1 MCSVDLIGLARRG
14 GIKQNRTAHKFFRKK
29 EIRIMKGKKLLA
41 GVLSAAMVLGT
52 MALPVFADGETDVY
66 AIGAGQTYE
75 TFANALAA
83 NDTDSDGVI
92 TYKIYGKVVL
102 PDGGIKLGKD
112 GITTINFTK
121 GSEDAELSLEGTG
134 LNLIG
139 FDHAAD
145 LKEIN
150 YTGLKLSR
158 LNGSWVG
165 DAAHLN
171 QFFTTTI
178 RTNPDGIVTYTD
190 CTFPNGSGSNT
201 YGKTVYNNC
210 IFSNEDAGT
219 KYNVWIGGGETE
231 INGGTVKG
239 AAGIKL
245 YSDDSTKVFGDTKI
259 DGVNFEDITKKPAIV
274 ATQQGKIEIKNS
286 TVSNCEYGL
295 IANESNQGAALADI
309 TVDGKAPAYVSSVD
323 GNLYTETKYA
333 EKEANEKGKVADA
346 IVAMVEDKY
355 YTSIDEAVAAAQ
367 AATTDKWSIA
377 KITLLTNDALDIS
390 KGPDNYVSYN
400 ITKNDTVVT
409 GERIADDAHKDYYK
423 LTNASKLYIPADV
436 NSLILENVKNLCS
449 IEIAKG
455 ADVTLKLNG
464 DNELAGNIFVPEGAK
479 LTIED
484 ITADGTGRLA
494 VYNTADKK
502 YLPGMNA
509 FGAGDGYSAAIGG
522 SQTQPGGEIVIKSGE
537 IEAYSNYGS
546 AIGGGQQKTAKVT
559 ILGGKI
565 KAEASYGCAIGG
577 GQQSVGDVTISGGII
592 DAKSDR
598 GAAIGGGQQ
607 ATGDSNIIISGGDI
621 TVASDFG
628 ENLLGNSTGEP
639 AGAKISGGTFNVD
652 VSDYCE
658 DGFSPKLVNGKY
670 VVDDSADTLNLFFKQ
685 HSDDKTVYDIVLNGD
700 GKDINRLNAAE
711 FTFKL
716 TTTDAITYE
725 IAAAEKMA
733 LIPQENE
740 KYEFHFDGKDAVSD
754 TGADITI
761 GTVKFD
767 GYGAFTFEATDG
779 RVTATTTS
787 DNLVTEFVT
796 TATTGKGTLNIGDD
810 ANKIITEI
818 EVPTHTL
825 TINVLMNH
833 PVTANAA
840 DYQDMTVAISGGD
853 LAGKVL
859 TYKLGDADTVIDDTT
874 ETVAMAANGS
884 YEIAKKLTE
893 NRLYTVTVTG
903 AGYRTAR
910 YTVNMSE
917 DKTMNV
923 WNNVMTNEIV
933 VVDDTKATKNFLA
946 GDIIRDGAINIY
958 DLSAVVA
965 YFGQP
970 NIDTTTTSKF
980 AKYDLNR
987 DGVIDMM
994 DISIVLTSWGE

>member
-1 MCSVDLIGLARRG
+1 
-14 GIKQNRTAHKFFRKK
+14 
-29 EIRIMKGKKLLA
+29 MKGNKLLA
-41 GVLSAAMVLGT
+41 GTLSATMVLGT
-52 MALPVFADGETDVY
+52 MSFPAFADGETDVY
-66 AIGAGQTYE
+66 TIGVGKAYE
-75 TFANALAA
+75 TFADALAA
-83 NDTDSDGVI
+83 GDTDLDGVI
-92 TYKIYGKVVL
+92 TYEIYGKVVL
-102 PDGGIKLGKD
+102 PDGGIKLGQD

-121 GSEDAELSLEGTG
+121 GSDDAELSLEGTG
-134 LNLIG
+134 LNLVG
-139 FDHAAD
+139 FDHAKD
-145 LKEIN
+145 LEKIN

-158 LNGSWVG
+158 SNGSWVG

-178 RTNPDGIVTYTD
+178 RTNSNGVVTYTD

-201 YGKTVYNNC
+201 YGKTIYTDC
-210 IFSNEDAGT
+210 TFSNDNADT
-219 KYNVWIGGGETE
+219 KYNVWIRGGETE

-245 YSDDSTKVFGDTKI
+245 YSDDPTKVFGDTKI

-286 TVSNCEYGL
+286 TVSNCEFGL
-295 IANESNQGAALADI
+295 IANESNQGADLADI
-309 TVDGKAPAYVSSVD
+309 TVDGKAPEYVASVD

-333 EKEANEKGKVADA
+333 EKEAAEKGKETKAL
-346 IVAMVEDKY
+346 IAMVGDKY
-355 YTSIDEAVAAAQ
+355 YSSVDDAVAAAQ
-367 AATTDKWSIA
+367 AVTTDKWSIA

-400 ITKNDTVVT
+400 ITKNDTVIT
-409 GERIADDAHKDYYK
+409 GERIADDAHKEYYK
-423 LTNASKLYIPADV
+423 LTNASTLYIPADV

-479 LTIED
+479 LTIVD
-484 ITADGTGRLA
+484 VTADGTGRLA

-559 ILGGKI
+559 IEGGKI

-577 GQQSVGDVTISGGII
+577 GQQSTGDVTIEGGVI

-598 GAAIGGGQQ
+598 GAAIGGGNQ
-607 ATGDSNIIISGGDI
+607 ATGDSNIIIKGGDI

-628 ENLLGNSTGEP
+628 TNLIGNSTGEP
-639 AGAKISGGTFNVD
+639 AGAKISGGKFNTD
-652 VSDYCE
+652 VSDLCV

-685 HSDDKTVYDIVLNGD
+685 HSDDETVYDIVLNGD
-700 GKDINRLNAAE
+700 GRDINRLNAAE

-716 TTTDAITYE
+716 SNPAITYE
-725 IAAAEKMA
+725 IKAADKLTTLQPDAD
-733 LIPQENE
+733 
-740 KYEFHFDGKDAVSD
+740 KYVFYFDGKDAVNNADS
-754 TGADITI
+754 GAEITI
-761 GTVKFD
+761 GTVAFD
-767 GYGAFTFEATDG
+767 GFGAFTFGATEG
-779 RVTATTTS
+779 KATATTTA

-796 TATTGKGTLNIGDD
+796 TAETGKGTLKIADE

-818 EVPTHTL
+818 KVPKQKL
-825 TINVLMNH
+825 AINVLMKQ
-833 PVTANAA
+833 VVAANAA

-859 TYKLGDADTVIDDTT
+859 TYKLGNDDADIDETT
-874 ETVAMAANGS
+874 KTVAQTNGS
-884 YEIAKKLTE
+884 YKIETELTQ
-893 NRLYTVTVTG
+893 NRLYTVTVSG

-910 YTVNMSE
+910 YTVTMTE

-923 WNNVMTNEIV
+923 WNNVMSKEIV
-933 VVDDTKATKNFLA
+933 VVDDTKAIKNFLA
-946 GDIIRDGAINIY
+946 GDIIKDGIINIY

-965 YFGQP
+965 YFGTDNLVSDHP
-970 NIDTTTTSKF
+970 SY

-987 DGVIDMM
+987 DGVIDMI
-994 DISIVLTSWGE
+994 DISIVLASWGE

>member
-1 MCSVDLIGLARRG
+1 
-14 GIKQNRTAHKFFRKK
+14 
-29 EIRIMKGKKLLA
+29 MKGKKLLA

-66 AIGAGQTYE
+66 TIGAGKTYE
-75 TFANALAA
+75 TFADALNAD
-83 NDTDSDGVI
+83 DTDSDGII

-112 GITTINFTK
+112 DITTINFTK
-121 GSEDAELSLEGTG
+121 GSEDTELSLEGAG

-145 LKEIN
+145 LKAIN

-178 RTNPDGIVTYTD
+178 RTNSDGIVTYTD

-219 KYNVWIGGGETE
+219 KYNVWIRGGETE

-245 YSDDSTKVFGDTKI
+245 YSDDPTKVFGDTKI

-323 GNLYTETKYA
+323 GNLYTEIKYA
-333 EKEANEKGKVADA
+333 DKEAADKGTTAET
-346 IVAMVEDKY
+346 IVAMVKDKY
-355 YTSIDEAVAAAQ
+355 YATIDEAVAAAQ

-409 GERIADDAHKDYYK
+409 GERIADDAHKEYYK

-494 VYNTADKK
+494 VYNTTTKEFAERK
-502 YLPGMNA
+502 MNA

-537 IEAYSNYGS
+537 IEAYSNYGA

-559 ILGGKI
+559 IRDGKI
-565 KAEASYGCAIGG
+565 KAEASYGTAIGG
-577 GQQSVGDVTISGGII
+577 GQQSTGDVTISGGVI

-598 GAAIGGGQQ
+598 SAPIGGGQQ
-607 ATGDSNIIISGGDI
+607 AAGDSNIIISGGDI
-621 TVASDFG
+621 TVARDFG
-628 ENLLGNSTGEP
+628 TNLFGNSTGEP
-639 AGAKISGGTFNVD
+639 VGAKISGGSFSTD
-652 VSDYCE
+652 VSNYCAP
-658 DGFSPKLVNGKY
+658 GFSPKLVNGKY
-670 VVDDSADTLNLFFKQ
+670 AVDDSADTLKLTFKK
-685 HSDDKTVYDIVLNGD
+685 HADDERVYDIILNGD
-700 GKDINRLNAAE
+700 GKDINRLNTVH
-711 FTFKL
+711 FTFAL
-716 TTTDAITYE
+716 DNPNMTYAIKTAKGMSTIY
-725 IAAAEKMA
+725 
-733 LIPQENE
+733 PDNNE
-740 KYEFHFDGKDAVSD
+740 YVFYYDGKEGFGD
-754 TGADITI
+754 TDRPDTAQNITI
-761 GTVKFD
+761 GTVTFD
-767 GYGAFTFEATDG
+767 GFGKFTFKATAG
-779 RVTATTTS
+779 KATATTTA

-796 TATTGKGTLNIGDD
+796 TGETGKGALKIGEDD
-810 ANKIITEI
+810 NMIKDVEI
-818 EVPTHTL
+818 KVPTQKL
-825 TINVLMNH
+825 TVNVAMEHN
-833 PVTANAA
+833 VGDNTEA
-840 DYQDMTVAISGGD
+840 YQDMTVAISGGD

-859 TYKLGDADTVIDDTT
+859 EYKLGDAANTAITKAMNGAM
-874 ETVAMAANGS
+874 VAS
-884 YEIAKKLTE
+884 YQIKADLTKD
-893 NRLYTVTVTG
+893 RIYTVTVSG
-903 AGYRTAR
+903 AGYRTSR
-910 YTVNMSE
+910 YTVTMTE
-917 DKTMNV
+917 DKTMNF
-923 WNNVMTNEIV
+923 WNNDKTNEVTVI
-933 VVDDTKATKNFLA
+933 DDEKAKTTFLA
-946 GDIIRDGAINIY
+946 GELVRDGKIDIY

-965 YFGQP
+965 YFGQK
-970 NIDTTTTSKF
+970 NIDKTQASKF

-987 DGVIDMM
+987 DGEIDIM
-994 DISIVLTSWGE
+994 DISIVLTSWGK

>member
-1 MCSVDLIGLARRG
+1 M
-14 GIKQNRTAHKFFRKK
+14 KRKK
-29 EIRIMKGKKLLA
+29 FLA

-66 AIGAGQTYE
+66 TIGEGQTYG
-75 TFANALAA
+75 TFADALAA
-83 NDTDSDGVI
+83 DDTDSDGVI

-112 GITTINFTK
+112 NITTINFTK

-134 LNLIG
+134 FNLIG
-139 FDHAAD
+139 FDHAAA
-145 LKEIN
+145 LEKIN

-158 LNGSWVG
+158 LNGSYVS

-178 RTNPDGIVTYTD
+178 RTNSNGIVTYTD

-219 KYNVWIGGGETE
+219 KYNVWIRGGETE

-245 YSDDSTKVFGDTKI
+245 YSDDKTKVFGDTKI
-259 DGVNFEDITKKPAIV
+259 DGVNFENITKKPAIV
-274 ATQQGKIEIKNS
+274 ASQQGKIEITNS
-286 TVSNCEYGL
+286 TVSNCGYGL
-295 IANESNQGAALADI
+295 IANESNQGADLADI
-309 TVDGKAPAYVSSVD
+309 TVDGKAPEYVASVG
-323 GNLYTETKYA
+323 GNLYTEIKYA
-333 EKEANEKGKVADA
+333 EKEAADKGTKTEALIAKVG
-346 IVAMVEDKY
+346 DKY
-355 YTSIDEAVAAAQ
+355 YSSVDEAVEAAQ
-367 AATTDKWSIA
+367 AATTDKWHIA

-390 KGPDNYVSYN
+390 KGPDNYISYN
-400 ITKNDTVVT
+400 ITKNDTVIT
-409 GERIADDAHKDYYK
+409 GERIADDAHKSYYK
-423 LTNASKLYIPADV
+423 LTNASTLYIPADV
-436 NSLILENVKNLCS
+436 DSLILENVKNLCR
-449 IEIAKG
+449 IELAKG

-484 ITADGTGRLA
+484 VTADGSGRLA

-502 YLPGMNA
+502 YIPRGMNA

-522 SQTQPGGEIVIKSGE
+522 SQTQNGGEIVIKSGE

-639 AGAKISGGTFNVD
+639 AGAKISGGTFNVA

-740 KYEFHFDGKDAVSD
+740 KYEFHFDGKDAVAD

-796 TATTGKGTLNIGDD
+796 TATTGKGTLVID
-810 ANKIITEI
+810 APESIINDTI
-818 EVPTHTL
+818 TIPSHTL
-825 TINVLMNH
+825 TVNVLMNH
-833 PVTANAA
+833 SIGDNAA
-840 DYQDMTVAISGGD
+840 DYQNMAVAISGGD

-859 TYKLGDADTVIDDTT
+859 TYNLGDADNTAITKVTNADGKVI
-874 ETVAMAANGS
+874 S
-884 YEIAKKLTE
+884 YQVKTKLSE

-910 YTVNMSE
+910 YTVTMN
-917 DKTMNV
+917 DNKTMNV
-923 WNNVMTNEIV
+923 WNNAMSEDTV
-933 VVDDTKATKNFLA
+933 VVDKTKAMTNFLA
-946 GDIIRDGAINIY
+946 GDIVKDGNVNIY

-965 YFGQP
+965 YFGTDNLVTDHP
-970 NIDTTTTSKF
+970 TY

-994 DISIVLTSWGE
+994 DISIVLTSWGK